1 MIPLLQTEL
10 RKVLPY
16 RTFWAILL
24 VFGGLLLLIFYS
36 SSNIM
41 VNNQRL
47 GGDTFQFPGIWG
59 KLTYIASYFNLLLG
73 ILLVI
78 LVTDEYTFRTLRQ
91 QLIDGRSKAE
101 AVGAKF
107 SLILLLG
114 LGATLLLLLIGL
126 GFGLVHSTKTGGR
139 AVVQEMPFLGY
150 YLVQAVGYMSLALL
164 IGHIVR
170 RSGLAILTFLVY
182 AWVVEPLLHS
192 QLPETVDRYFP
203 MKVFGS
209 LTPFPE
215 REVLELVMGPTGA
228 LTPTQALLPAILYSL
243 LFCLLAY
250 GVLRGRDV

>member
-1 MIPLLQTEL
+1 MMPLLQTEL

-24 VFGGLLLLIFYS
+24 VFAGLLLLIFYS
-36 SSNIM
+36 SSNIT

-47 GGDTFQFPGIWG
+47 GGDTFQFPGIWL

-73 ILLVI
+73 ILVVI

-101 AVGAKF
+101 AVGAKLG
-107 SLILLLG
+107 LILTLG
-114 LGATLLLLLIGL
+114 FGATLFLLLTGL
-126 GFGLVHSTKTGGR
+126 GFGLVHSTERGGL
-139 AVVQEMPFLGY
+139 AVVQEMPFLGF

-164 IGHIVR
+164 IGHLVR
-170 RSGLAILTFLVY
+170 KSGLAILAFLVY
-182 AWVVEPLLHS
+182 AWVLEPLLHAR
-192 QLPETVDRYFP
+192 LPDSVDRYFP

-215 REVLELVMGPTGA
+215 REMLEVVMGPTGA
-228 LTPTQALLPAILYSL
+228 LSPAQAVLPAILYSL

>member
-1 MIPLLQTEL
+1 MMPLLQTEL

-24 VFGGLLLLIFYS
+24 IYGGLLLLIFYG
-36 SSNIM
+36 SSNIT

-47 GGDTFQFPGIWG
+47 GGDTFQFPSIWLN
-59 KLTYIASYFNLLLG
+59 LTYIASYFNLLLG
-73 ILLVI
+73 ILVVI

-107 SLILLLG
+107 SLILFLG
-114 LGATLLLLLIGL
+114 LGATLFLLLIGL
-126 GFGLVHSTKTGGR
+126 GFGLAHSTERRGL

-164 IGHIVR
+164 IGHLVR
-170 RSGLAILTFLVY
+170 KSGLAILAFLVY
-182 AWVVEPLLHS
+182 TWVLEPLLHS
-192 QLPETVDRYFP
+192 QLPDNVDRYFP

-215 REVLELVMGPTGA
+215 REMLEMVMGPTGA
-228 LTPTQALLPAILYSL
+228 LTPSQALLPAILYSL